1 MIRTMVAELP
11 LHSLV
16 TPSFFTVSIRNKMAP
31 RNENC
36 LLETVHE
43 KKIMKIHNER
53 KLNIEFI
60 FLERKLLVRNC
71 SWKKNEYT

>member
-1 MIRTMVAELP
+1 MIRTIVAEFP
-11 LHSLV
+11 LHSLL

-43 KKIMKIHNER
+43 KKNIMNKHNER
-53 KLNIEFI
+53 KLNIELI
-60 FLERKLLVRNC
+60 FPELLYGAAL
-71 SWKKNEYT
+71 SLSKNLL